1 MKAPLKR
8 SRSTADGADEDSQEQ
23 LQEQLLESGGPEEE
37 QRTDNTSLLR
47 LLEEGEKVREGCTN
61 LRPHL
66 NYVTVTMFPTLFYNC
81 SRLKSAFRVRYGA
94 CNYFTLCGGQNVFS
108 KRPLIKFLCG
118 LFDDHTAL
126 RD

>member
-47 LLEEGEKVREGCTN
+47 LLEEGEKVREG
-61 LRPHL
+61 RGKP
-66 NYVTVTMFPTLFYNC
+66 VE
-81 SRLKSAFRVRYGA
+81 RRAF
-94 CNYFTLCGGQNVFS
+94 S
-108 KRPLIKFLCG
+108 EWFLVQRCR
-118 LFDDHTAL
+118 F
-126 RD
+126 

>member
-47 LLEEGEKVREGCTN
+47 LLEEGEKVRKGHTN
-61 LRPHL
+61 I
-66 NYVTVTMFPTLFYNC
+66 
-81 SRLKSAFRVRYGA
+81 RLD
-94 CNYFTLCGGQNVFS
+94 N
-108 KRPLIKFLCG
+108 
-118 LFDDHTAL
+118 
-126 RD
+126 